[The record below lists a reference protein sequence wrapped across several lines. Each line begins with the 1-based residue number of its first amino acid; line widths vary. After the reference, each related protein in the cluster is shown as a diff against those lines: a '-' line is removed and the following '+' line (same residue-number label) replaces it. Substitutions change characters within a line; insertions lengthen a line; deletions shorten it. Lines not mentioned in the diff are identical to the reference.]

1 MIFIAQYS
9 DKFFMN
15 LGIIKNNSEGWLN
28 KNFSFLPSLLLNK
41 YNKLIKII

>member
-1 MIFIAQYS
+1 MIFIAQYL

-28 KNFSFLPSLLLNK
+28 KNLSFLPSLLNK
-41 YNKLIKII
+41 YKKLIKII